1 MNSTHSRICRKDR
14 FWLDFLGKIWY
25 IEDMENTVRKMAA
38 KNLIELRKRKN
49 FTQGELAEMLNYS
62 DKTISKWEN
71 GDSLPDISV
80 LASLAEIYG
89 ITLDDLI
96 HENAAEKVADKA
108 EEKKALERYNQWIIL
123 SLSVVVVFLIATLI
137 FVYLKLKANIDY
149 WQAFVWAVPVSCLAL
164 LWKNRKSE
172 KGIKMS
178 KVYRAVVLSV
188 LCWSLLAAV
197 YLQLLEYRVWLIFIL
212 GIPVELII
220 WLSSKLNK

>member
-1 MNSTHSRICRKDR
+1 
-14 FWLDFLGKIWY
+14 
-25 IEDMENTVRKMAA
+25 MENTVKMIVA

-149 WQAFVWAVPVSCLAL
+149 WQAIVWAVPVPCLAL

-172 KGIKMS
+172 K
-178 KVYRAVVLSV
+178 
-188 LCWSLLAAV
+188 
-197 YLQLLEYRVWLIFIL
+197 E
-212 GIPVELII
+212 
-220 WLSSKLNK
+220 

>member
-1 MNSTHSRICRKDR
+1 
-14 FWLDFLGKIWY
+14 
-25 IEDMENTVRKMAA
+25 MENSAKNVIDATDAPVKNVVA
-38 KNLIELRKRKN
+38 KNLIELRKSRKL
-49 FTQGELAEMLNYS
+49 TQSDLAEMLNYS

>member
-1 MNSTHSRICRKDR
+1 
-14 FWLDFLGKIWY
+14 
-25 IEDMENTVRKMAA
+25 MENTVKTIVA

-149 WQAFVWAVPVSCLAL
+149 WQAFVWEVPVSCLAL

>member
-1 MNSTHSRICRKDR
+1 
-14 FWLDFLGKIWY
+14 
-25 IEDMENTVRKMAA
+25 MENTVKMIVA

-123 SLSVVVVFLIATLI
+123 SLSV
-137 FVYLKLKANIDY
+137 
-149 WQAFVWAVPVSCLAL
+149 
-164 LWKNRKSE
+164 
-172 KGIKMS
+172 
-178 KVYRAVVLSV
+178 
-188 LCWSLLAAV
+188 
-197 YLQLLEYRVWLIFIL
+197 
-212 GIPVELII
+212 
-220 WLSSKLNK
+220 

>member
-1 MNSTHSRICRKDR
+1 
-14 FWLDFLGKIWY
+14 
-25 IEDMENTVRKMAA
+25 MENTVKMIVA

-149 WQAFVWAVPVSCLAL
+149 WQAFVWAVSRLLSCASLEKPQVGKRN
-164 LWKNRKSE
+164 KNE
-172 KGIKMS
+172 
-178 KVYRAVVLSV
+178 
-188 LCWSLLAAV
+188 
-197 YLQLLEYRVWLIFIL
+197 
-212 GIPVELII
+212 
-220 WLSSKLNK
+220 

>member
-25 IEDMENTVRKMAA
+25 IEDMENTVKMIVA

-96 HENAAEKVADKA
+96 HENAAEKA

>member
-25 IEDMENTVRKMAA
+25 IEDMENTVKMIVA

-137 FVYLKLKANIDY
+137 FV
-149 WQAFVWAVPVSCLAL
+149 
-164 LWKNRKSE
+164 E
-172 KGIKMS
+172 GE
-178 KVYRAVVLSV
+178 YR
-188 LCWSLLAAV
+188 LLAGV
-197 YLQLLEYRVWLIFIL
+197 RVGGSRLLSCASLEKPQVGKR
-212 GIPVELII
+212 
-220 WLSSKLNK
+220 NKNE

>member
-1 MNSTHSRICRKDR
+1 MNHYVTGSTIKS
-14 FWLDFLGKIWY
+14 
-25 IEDMENTVRKMAA
+25 
-38 KNLIELRKRKN
+38 LREKQRL
-49 FTQGELAEMLNYS
+49 TQSQLAEKLCVS

>member
-1 MNSTHSRICRKDR
+1 MNHYVTGSTIKS
-14 FWLDFLGKIWY
+14 
-25 IEDMENTVRKMAA
+25 
-38 KNLIELRKRKN
+38 LREKQRL
-49 FTQGELAEMLNYS
+49 TQSQLAEKLCVS

-197 YLQLLEYRVWLIFIL
+197 YLQLLV
-212 GIPVELII
+212 
-220 WLSSKLNK
+220 

>member
-1 MNSTHSRICRKDR
+1 
-14 FWLDFLGKIWY
+14 
-25 IEDMENTVRKMAA
+25 MENTVKMIVA

-108 EEKKALERYNQWIIL
+108 EEKKALER
-123 SLSVVVVFLIATLI
+123 
-137 FVYLKLKANIDY
+137 
-149 WQAFVWAVPVSCLAL
+149 
-164 LWKNRKSE
+164 
-172 KGIKMS
+172 
-178 KVYRAVVLSV
+178 
-188 LCWSLLAAV
+188 
-197 YLQLLEYRVWLIFIL
+197 
-212 GIPVELII
+212 
-220 WLSSKLNK
+220 

>member
-1 MNSTHSRICRKDR
+1 MI
-14 FWLDFLGKIWY
+14 
-25 IEDMENTVRKMAA
+25 VA

-178 KVYRAVVLSV
+178 KVYRAVVL
-188 LCWSLLAAV
+188 CWSLLAAV

>member
-1 MNSTHSRICRKDR
+1 M
-14 FWLDFLGKIWY
+14 WY
-25 IEDMENTVRKMAA
+25 IEDMENTVKMIVA

-96 HENAAEKVADKA
+96 HENAAEK
-108 EEKKALERYNQWIIL
+108 KALERYNQWIIL

-172 KGIKMS
+172 KGIRMS

-212 GIPVELII
+212 GVPVELII

>member
-1 MNSTHSRICRKDR
+1 
-14 FWLDFLGKIWY
+14 
-25 IEDMENTVRKMAA
+25 MENTVKMIVA

-197 YLQLLEYRVWLIFIL
+197 YLQLLELSLIHI
-212 GIPVELII
+212 
-220 WLSSKLNK
+220 

>member
-25 IEDMENTVRKMAA
+25 IEDMENTVKMIVA

-96 HENAAEKVADKA
+96 HENAADKA